1 MPSPKNLALSEA
13 AAAAAAVVESDVD
26 SLITAETFVASQGE
40 AGEVDG
46 DDDPLLRKALGKVV
60 RSKGFIWL
68 AFSDNAAMYWSH
80 AG

>member
-13 AAAAAAVVESDVD
+13 AAAAVVESDAD